1 MTAPL
6 LGRFLASALSKT
18 MARCGN
24 LPARRAAVRC
34 PFAGR
39 VVVVMHDANGR
50 ERSVAGRGVEMSAGG
65 AMIEAACPVEP
76 GTLAW
81 IDFESPRLTAIAHA
95 RHCSRSGLS
104 YRIGFQF
111 SAPPMPVGGSGIHL
125 VYRATG
131 ARR

>member
-18 MARCGN
+18 MARCG
-24 LPARRAAVRC
+24 
-34 PFAGR
+34 
-39 VVVVMHDANGR
+39 NGR

-111 SAPPMPVGGSGIHL
+111 SAPPMPVSGSGIHL